1 MKKNRIF
8 YYCILLFI
16 SFAAKNGIAQTRLD
30 QRISINARQ
39 VKLASLLDTL
49 GRKNGFYFSYSNG
62 QFNGDSLVSVAVHQQ
77 PLRVVLDTLFKGAID
92 YKESPGYVILRLAP
106 NNLTM
111 QAETAGG
118 RAQNYYISGYV
129 LDERTGL
136 GIPNASVYEK
146 RLLVSTLT
154 DKKGFFKI
162 RIRSAA
168 MVTLTVSKELY
179 RDASVNFL
187 SDVTISLQPENAS
200 YQMDTSPDRVEKS
213 WLGRIFISSANR
225 IQSVNLGGYFREV
238 PFQTSFT
245 PGLSSHGMMSSQV
258 VNHFSLNALGGY
270 TAGLDGVEL
279 AGLFNI
285 NKQDVR
291 YLQLAGLFNVVGGN
305 FCGVQLAGLGNHVA
319 KRSSGLQMAGI
330 YNLAKKRNGLS
341 VAGITNITSD
351 TAKGL
356 QVAGILNKA
365 KTMNGVS
372 VGIVNIA
379 DTLNGYALGLLNLS
393 HNGYH
398 RIMVYSNEIAAA
410 NVGLK
415 TGNHKLYA
423 VLSAGIQPSD
433 QLTYFAIGLGIG
445 HDFVFNDRY
454 TLSAEFSNHS
464 LLSGKL
470 KHGHNI
476 NRINALFDYR
486 ITPKFSLFG
495 GPSFNFYYTADGA
508 EDEEGQVTR
517 HKFGLMDI
525 GRNKGWIGW
534 TVGLSF
540 L

>member
-1 MKKNRIF
+1 MKNII
-8 YYCILLFI
+8 YCCFLLLM
-16 SFAAKNGIAQTRLD
+16 SLLANNVNAQTQLD
-30 QRISINARQ
+30 NRVSIHADK
-39 VKLASLLDTL
+39 VKLAALLDTL

-62 QFNGDSLVSVAVHQQ
+62 QFNADSLVSLSVYQQ
-77 PLRVVLDTLFKGAID
+77 PLRTVLDTLFKGTIA

-106 NNLTM
+106 NNLTL
-111 QAETAGG
+111 QAETEGSK
-118 RAQNYYISGYV
+118 AQSFYISGCV
-129 LDERTGL
+129 LDERTGR

-154 DKKGFFKI
+154 DEKGFFKI

-200 YQMDTSPDRVEKS
+200 YQMDASPSQAEKS
-213 WLGRIFISSANR
+213 WLGRIFISSAQR

-270 TAGLDGVEL
+270 TAGLDGIEL

-285 NKQDVR
+285 DKQNVR

-305 FCGVQLAGLGNHVA
+305 FSGVQLAGLGNHVA
-319 KRSSGLQMAGI
+319 KNTAGIQAAGI
-330 YNLAKKRNGLS
+330 YNLAKKRIGVS
-341 VAGITNITSD
+341 IAGITNVTTD
-351 TAKGL
+351 TANGL

-372 VGIVNIA
+372 VGLVNIA
-379 DTLNGYALGLLNLS
+379 DTLNGYAIGLLNLS
-393 HNGYH
+393 RNGYH
-398 RIMVYSNEIAAA
+398 RIMVYSNDIAAG
-410 NVGLK
+410 NIGFK
-415 TGNHKLYA
+415 TGNRKLYS
-423 VLSAGIQPSD
+423 VLSAGVQPSN

-445 HDFVFNDRY
+445 HDFILNNRY
-454 TLSAEFSNHS
+454 TLSAELSNVS
-464 LLSGKL
+464 LLAGKW
-470 KHGHNI
+470 KDTHQIH
-476 NRINALFDYR
+476 RINVLLDYR
-486 ITPKFSLFG
+486 IHPKLGLFA
-495 GPSFNFYYTADGA
+495 GPSFNFYHGDHVAD
-508 EDEEGQVTR
+508 EQEQIMR
-517 HKFGLMDI
+517 HKFGVVDI

-534 TVGLSF
+534 TVGMWF